1 MPRLSLTARLVGGF
15 ALVIGLLIATAV
27 VAAATGRQAA
37 DRLHVIT
44 EGWIPSLAAV
54 ADMRLALAN
63 YRRQEFAHILA
74 ATPAGMDDYE
84 KLATEA
90 WTAFGEAESRY
101 EALFTLAPP
110 TAEEHAA
117 HTAMQGALKPYR
129 ESSLALFVLSR
140 AGKDDEA
147 LTMMRGDHRTRFY
160 EVLNQLDTIKRIN
173 HEGAKLARDEAE
185 AAQTT
190 GLTVITAV
198 AVAGTLLSALTALLI
213 ARSVTVPLARIRG
226 VIGRIADGD
235 LTVRTGLARQDE
247 IGQLARDLDRTA
259 DTLRQVVGEIRHAAD
274 QAAASG
280 EELSASAQN
289 ISQGAQTQ
297 SGEVER
303 ISGSMQRLATA
314 VGGVKAAADA
324 AAAVAQGNLSAAE
337 QGGQAVHRSSEGMR
351 LISESSAKIAKIS
364 GVIVQIANQT
374 NLLALNAAI
383 EAASAGEHG
392 LGFAVVADEVRKLAE
407 RASTAAAEITDL
419 IAQSGDRVREG
430 EQVTREVGS
439 VLGGIAQGVR
449 SAATAMAE
457 IRGATESQATTAGEV
472 ARSLEGVAA
481 ITEEN
486 SGSAE
491 EMAAAA
497 EELSAQA
504 QHLQQ
509 LVARFQVDGETAV
522 AAAAPREP
530 ATSATRTRTAA
541 PVPQWRCV

>member
-1 MPRLSLTARLVGGF
+1 MPRLSLTARLLGGF
-15 ALVIGLLIATAV
+15 ALVIALLITTAT
-27 VAAATGRQAA
+27 VAAVTGRQAA
-37 DRLHVIT
+37 ERLHFISD
-44 EGWIPSLAAV
+44 GWIPSLAAV

-74 ATPAGMDDYE
+74 ATPASMDDYE
-84 KLATEA
+84 KLATQA
-90 WTAFGEAESRY
+90 WNEFADAEGRY

-110 TAEEHAA
+110 TDEERAA
-117 HTAMQGALKPYR
+117 HTRMQESLKPYR
-129 ESSLALFVLSR
+129 ESSLALFAKSR
-140 AGKDDEA
+140 AGQDEEA
-147 LTMMRGDHRTRFY
+147 AGMMRGEHRTRYY
-160 EVLNQLDTIKRIN
+160 EVLNQLDTINRIN
-173 HEGAKLARDEAE
+173 HEGAKQARTEAE
-185 AAQTT
+185 AAHAT
-190 GLTVITAV
+190 GMTVIATV
-198 AVAGTLLSALTALLI
+198 AVAGTVLSLLIALLI

-226 VIGRIADGD
+226 VLGRIADGD
-235 LTVRTGLARQDE
+235 LTVRTGLVRRDE
-247 IGQLARDLDRTA
+247 IGELARDLDRTA

-324 AAAVAQGNLSAAE
+324 AAAVAQSNLASAE
-337 QGGQAVHRSSEGMR
+337 RGGQAVQRSSDGMR
-351 LISESSAKIAKIS
+351 LISDSSAKIAKIS

-419 IAQSGDRVREG
+419 IAQSGERVREG

-439 VLGGIAQGVR
+439 VLGGIAEGVR

-457 IRGATESQATTAGEV
+457 IRGATEAQATTAGEV

-509 LVARFQVDGETAV
+509 LVARFQVDGE
-522 AAAAPREP
+522 AAAA
-530 ATSATRTRTAA
+530 
-541 PVPQWRCV
+541 